1 MFGNIDVILLS
12 NSYWLG
18 EDVPCL
24 TYGLRGVIHASIEI
38 SSSRPD
44 LHSGVEGGAVSE
56 PLIDMIK
63 ILASLVGDDG
73 KVLIPGF
80 YDKLRAVTPA
90 EEKFYDPIIEWL
102 ESQKPSTPPSSP
114 PSSSIWANALLN
126 REKDLKRSL
135 MARWRYPTLTVHK
148 IDVSHN
154 NNTIIPRRAQAA
166 VSMRVVPDQEIRDI
180 REQFE
185 GHVQEVFGKLKT
197 DNIIT
202 VNIRN
207 TADWWLGDPD
217 TEYFKAAEKVIE
229 ELCSFFITLWLSR
242 TYLFYTYLI
251 KQEWGVKP
259 LYIREGGSIPAVR
272 WLERF
277 FDAVAVHLPMGQ
289 ASDQAHLNNER
300 IRLRNLH
307 AGRRIV
313 KSLLRE
319 LSTRDG
325 KRVSVGAG
333 VSPSAEGSN

>member
-73 KVLIPGF
+73 KVLIPDSLAPTVEITTGF

-229 ELCSFFITLWLSR
+229 E
-242 TYLFYTYLI
+242 
-251 KQEWGVKP
+251 EWGVKP

-325 KRVSVGAG
+325 KRHANLHVIT
-333 VSPSAEGSN
+333 EGYIYIIDERI